1 MIMLW
6 NRRFFITTLAALVLS
21 LPAIPATVQLSSKAT
36 VPGGKV
42 KLADIAQVQ
51 EEDAALKGK
60 IEAVNLG
67 QAPNPGYTRYISKE
81 IIASRLRSQGVDPS
95 AIRFTGA
102 EGALLT
108 VQSAMISGQEL
119 TQLGKEF
126 LKSKLSG
133 LEGDFVVESDRTAA
147 DLLVPVGAGITTFNV
162 KWHGVPR
169 ALGAVVLDL
178 EVLVDDERFTAVPLS
193 FNIRRFAE
201 VLMAVNDIARGET
214 FNAGNTAVVRTE
226 ITSVQ
231 GNIAQEVKEM
241 APYVA
246 RRDLRAGSVI
256 RAEDGFLPV
265 VVHKDQAVNV
275 TVKKGA
281 LLIRSR
287 GVARQNGA
295 LGDTVQVANP
305 DSGRIYRC
313 KVTGPNRVAVHL

>member
-1 MIMLW
+1 MVW
-6 NRRFFITTLAALVLS
+6 NRRLFITTLAALALS
-21 LPAIPATVQLSSKAT
+21 LPALPATVELKTRTT

-51 EEDAALKGK
+51 EDDATLKGK
-60 IEAVNLG
+60 IEAVDLG

-81 IIASRLRSQGVDPS
+81 IVASRLRSQGVDPT
-95 AIRFTGA
+95 AIVFTGA
-102 EGALLT
+102 EGALIT
-108 VQSAMISGQEL
+108 VKSAMISGQEL
-119 TQLGKEF
+119 GQLGKEF

-133 LEGDFVVESDRTAA
+133 LDGDFVVESDRTPS
-147 DLLVPVGAGITTFNV
+147 DLLVPVATGITTFNV

-169 ALGAVVLDL
+169 ALGAVAVDL
-178 EVLVDDERFTAVPLS
+178 EVLVDNERFTSVPLNY
-193 FNIRRFAE
+193 NIRRFAE
-201 VLMAVNDIARGET
+201 VLMAAKDIARDEP
-214 FNAGNTAVVRTE
+214 FHAANTTVVRTE
-226 ITSVQ
+226 ITKVQ
-231 GNIAQEVKEM
+231 GNIAQALDEM

-246 RRDLRAGSVI
+246 RRVIKAGSVI

-295 LGDTVQVANP
+295 LGDTVQVLNP
-305 DSGRIYRC
+305 DSGRLFRC
-313 KVTGPNRVAVHL
+313 KVTGPNRVSVHL